1 MLKDPIPDLLRC
13 VKSDEFLPPIS
24 LWTKLGGRFLVVTVG
39 TAITLAAVIKYD
51 IAVKASATV
60 RPTGELRI
68 VQSATAGIVTSILVK
83 ENQVVKEGDA
93 IAKIDNSQRQ
103 TENSQ
108 LQGNIQQGQLQLA
121 QIAAQI
127 AALNK
132 ERKSESSLMNRTIAS
147 AQADLGRQQRDY
159 QERQITTQTEV
170 QEAQAALEFARIEL
184 KQYQQLA
191 STGAIAQLQINEKE
205 QAFIAAL
212 ARLKRTNAGLNPS
225 AAPVAIATE
234 RIAQE
239 QATGE
244 STLATL
250 DKEREELL
258 QGQGKIQSQ
267 LNRDRQELS

>member
-51 IAVKASATV
+51 VAVKASATV

-68 VQSATAGIVTSILVK
+68 VQSATAGIVTSVLVK

-93 IAKIDNSQRQ
+93 IAQIDNSQRQ

-108 LQGNIQQGQLQLA
+108 LQGNIQQGQLQVA

-184 KQYQQLA
+184 KQYQQL
-191 STGAIAQLQINEKE
+191 
-205 QAFIAAL
+205 
-212 ARLKRTNAGLNPS
+212 
-225 AAPVAIATE
+225 
-234 RIAQE
+234 
-239 QATGE
+239 
-244 STLATL
+244 
-250 DKEREELL
+250 
-258 QGQGKIQSQ
+258 
-267 LNRDRQELS
+267 